1 MKELSPAARDLLSLA
16 RNAGAPTAAARA
28 RVEGALLERLA
39 SPVAAGAIAG
49 KVTAGKLSA
58 GAATGK
64 AAAGVTSLTTKV
76 LFGAGVSSAVVALGV
91 ALSPPSV
98 APSAAPLVHSASVV
112 NVVTASRPAEAPTRS
127 IVPVPKSTPNPP
139 AESRENKPHAEVS
152 RPADRRSAT
161 SEASKPSKAP
171 PRERGPSPVS
181 FPVERTERDGVAQ
194 PAKTSDALRG
204 EQNPLPSPK
213 PSKGTSSR
221 GNTTDQLGAEAQGL
235 REIQRALR
243 DGNGQTALE
252 LVATDSARFS
262 SGVLHQERAA
272 ARIQALCMLGRA
284 EAARREAESFEQR
297 WPRSSL
303 LARVRS
309 ACR

>member
-39 SPVAAGAIAG
+39 SPIAAGAMAS

-76 LFGAGVSSAVVALGV
+76 LFVAGVSSAVVALGV
-91 ALSPPSV
+91 ALSTPSL
-98 APSAAPLVHSASVV
+98 APNAVPLLQTPSVV
-112 NVVTASRPAEAPTRS
+112 NPPAVPRPAEMPTHS
-127 IVPVPKSTPNPP
+127 IVPAPESTLNLP
-139 AESRENKPHAEVS
+139 AESRESKPHAVVS
-152 RPADRRSAT
+152 RSANRKPAVSGA
-161 SEASKPSKAP
+161 SEAG
-171 PRERGPSPVS
+171 PRTRGPSSVS
-181 FPVERTERDGVAQ
+181 FPVERTERDPLAQ
-194 PAKTSDALRG
+194 PAKTSEAPRG
-204 EQNPLPSPK
+204 EQNPLPSPQ
-213 PSKGTSSR
+213 PSKVDSSR
-221 GNTTDQLGAEAQGL
+221 SNTTDQLGAEAQGL

-252 LVATDSARFS
+252 LVANDSARFS

-272 ARIQALCMLGRA
+272 AKIQALCLLGRA
-284 EAARREAESFEQR
+284 EAARKEAESFEQR

>member
-39 SPVAAGAIAG
+39 SPIAAGAMAS

-76 LFGAGVSSAVVALGV
+76 LFVAGAASAVVALGV
-91 ALSPPSV
+91 ALSTPSV
-98 APSAAPLVHSASVV
+98 APNAVPLVQSARVV
-112 NVVTASRPAEAPTRS
+112 NQPAVPRPTEMPTQSFAPA
-127 IVPVPKSTPNPP
+127 PESTPNVP
-139 AESRENKPHAEVS
+139 AESRESKPHSAMS
-152 RPADRRSAT
+152 RYADRKPAV
-161 SEASKPSKAP
+161 SEAPQVG
-171 PRERGPSPVS
+171 PRTPGPSPVR
-181 FPVERTERDGVAQ
+181 FRVERTERDPVAQ
-194 PAKTSDALRG
+194 PAKTSDATRG
-204 EQNPLPSPK
+204 EQTPLPSPEQN
-213 PSKGTSSR
+213 KGSIFR
-221 GNTTDQLGAEAQGL
+221 GKTTDQLGAEAQGL

-243 DGNGQTALE
+243 DGSGQTALE
-252 LVATDSARFS
+252 LVATDAMRFS
-262 SGVLHQERAA
+262 GGVLHQERAA
-272 ARIQALCMLGRA
+272 AKIQALCLLGRA
-284 EAARREAESFEQR
+284 EAARKEAESFEQR